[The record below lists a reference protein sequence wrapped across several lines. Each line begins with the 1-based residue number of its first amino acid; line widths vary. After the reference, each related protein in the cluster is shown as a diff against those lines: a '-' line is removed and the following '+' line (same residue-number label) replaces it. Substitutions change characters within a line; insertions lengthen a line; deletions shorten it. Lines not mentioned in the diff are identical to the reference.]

1 MDGKKD
7 NITLE
12 ASNVFIKVIHSSGVV
27 EEDTIH
33 NGVVQAGG
41 AEVVKMMSGIGT
53 TSVFNKMQIGS
64 GTTAFSST
72 QTALV
77 SEIESTTASLSIG
90 TTNYSGDTM
99 ISVGTFAISTTE
111 SVTES
116 GVFNSSVMLARSV
129 FAAKS
134 LSKGDTIQFTWRVR
148 V

>member
-1 MDGKKD
+1 
-7 NITLE
+7 
-12 ASNVFIKVIHSSGVV
+12 
-27 EEDTIH
+27 
-33 NGVVQAGG
+33 
-41 AEVVKMMSGIGT
+41 MMSGIGA

-134 LSKGDTIQFTWRVR
+134 LSKGDTIQFTWRIR